1 MRGKTDEELAYSAVS
16 DYLILSLIE
25 KGPIH
30 GYGLLQAIE
39 KTIGVRASVV
49 STYLRL
55 RRMEKLGLITSEYD
69 EGRRVYTITERG
81 KQVLM
86 LADRFIRRTQHY

>member
-1 MRGKTDEELAYSAVS
+1 MRGRTDEELAYSAVS

-86 LADRFIRRTQHY
+86 LADRFIGRTQHY

>member
-55 RRMEKLGLITSEYD
+55 RRMEKLGLITSEYKR
-69 EGRRVYTITERG
+69 GRREYLITQKG

-86 LADRFIRRTQHY
+86 LVDRFIDMIQRC